1 MEEKRQKEG
10 LGIGLGFE
18 GIKDKERKEGNKG
31 IERKEGI

>member
-10 LGIGLGFE
+10 LGIEGLE
-18 GIKDKERKEGNKG
+18 GIKGKERKEGIKG